1 MIFIANFIFK
11 DLTSITL
18 EFFSARRNSRAIVL
32 PGLFADENLSSSHLM
47 A

>member
-18 EFFSARRNSRAIVL
+18 EFFSARRNSRAIACPACSQMKIHRVRT
-32 PGLFADENLSSSHLM
+32 
-47 A
+47 